1 MPTIVP
7 YTQHQLSSVLPQI
20 KDAIYSFLAPLEIC
34 AWRTAE
40 PVPYSER
47 FNGQELH
54 LHTGDAWGNLF
65 DCAWFRFRG
74 QVPPTGA
81 GQPVVLLLD
90 VNGEMCVVD
99 ESGLPLRGLTAVSSE
114 FDFTVGQAGKRVLP
128 LLNPAQGGEAIE
140 VWADAG
146 CNDLFGN
153 LKGNGQVQDAAIA
166 ACHVQTRQL
175 YYDYEILLDS
185 LKALPESSARH
196 QQILAVLDR
205 AAHLLQSGIN
215 DVTVTQ
221 ARRILGKEL
230 GKRGGDPSLEISA
243 VGHAHI
249 DLAWL
254 WPLREARRKGARTFA
269 TALANME
276 LYPDYI
282 FAASQAQLYQWI
294 KEDHPALYA
303 QVRQRVR
310 EGRWEPQG
318 ALWVEADTNL
328 TGGESLVRQ
337 ILYGQRF
344 FQDEFGVSPDYVWLP
359 DTFGYSAALPQII
372 RGAGLHYFSTQ
383 KLSWSLINRFPH
395 QSFHWQG
402 LDGCSVP
409 VHMLPEDTYNSHALP
424 GSLAKIES
432 NYRDKG
438 VSNQALMVFGIG
450 DGGGGPG
457 EEHLERLDRLK
468 NFAGLSPV
476 RQEWTSAFFERWA
489 KDAPGFSTW
498 SGELYLERHQGTLT
512 TNARN
517 KWYNRRMEQALRELE
532 WLAVTAGRLAGAAYP
547 AGFLEKTWK
556 EVLLYQFHDILPGS
570 SIKRVYD
577 ETSARYPLLLAEVE
591 DQISQYQQI
600 LAGQI
605 DTSGAQNPV
614 IAFNSLSWER
624 TEWVKVGEGW
634 QLIRVPSM
642 GWQVVDAAASQPD
655 YSPLRAAPDR
665 LENDRLRVR
674 FGEDGAIVSIY
685 DLLAQR
691 EVLPAGERANRLL
704 VYRDL
709 GDAWDIPLDY
719 AAADP
724 QPLQLVGAQAW
735 VDGPFAVLRQDYRLG
750 HSTMTQEIRLASG
763 SPLLEF
769 DTRLTWRETQSML
782 RASFPVAVQATEST
796 AEIQFGYIRR
806 PTHRNTTWDLARE
819 EVTAQKWADLSQRD
833 YGMALLNDSKY
844 GHKIKGNVL
853 ELTLLRSVPYPGPR
867 LVKDEDVQPGEPHPG
882 YTDQADHILRYAIYP
897 HPGGPV
903 EGGVI
908 QAGYQFNYPLRTL
921 ATEQHPG
928 SQPASGS
935 FFQIDDPSVIVE
947 SVKQAEYSQ
956 AAILR
961 LYESTGG
968 AAKVRLR
975 FGFKVAQVEETDL
988 LEAPR
993 QELDLNQDS
1002 VLLSFRPFEIKTL
1015 KVSGSVGRRTTR
1027 KNADWK
1033 VPNRT
1038 AAQSNWVEGR
1048 TQNNAEER

>member
-1 MPTIVP
+1 MPTFIP
-7 YTQHQLSSVLPQI
+7 YTQHQLNRVLDQI
-20 KDAIYSFLAPLEIC
+20 KDTIYTVLAPLEIS
-34 AWRTAE
+34 AWRTGE

-47 FNGQELH
+47 FTGEELH
-54 LHTGDAWGNLF
+54 LQTGDSWGSLF

-74 QVPPTGA
+74 RVPPGGA
-81 GQPVVLLLD
+81 GQTVVLLLD
-90 VNGEMCVVD
+90 VSGEMCVVD
-99 ESGLPLRGLTAVSSE
+99 NAGVPVRGLTTVSSE
-114 FDFTVGQAGKRVLP
+114 FDFTAGQAGKRVLP
-128 LLNPAQGGEAIE
+128 LFNPAQGGEAIE
-140 VWADAG
+140 IWADAG

-153 LKGNGQVQDAAIA
+153 LKVNGRVQEAAIA
-166 ACHVQTRQL
+166 ACHEQTRQL
-175 YYDYEILLDS
+175 YYDYEVLLDS
-185 LKALPESSARH
+185 LKALPQDTARYE
-196 QQILAVLDR
+196 QVLAVLNK
-205 AAHLLQSGIN
+205 AAHLLQSRTN
-215 DVTVTQ
+215 DVTATQ
-221 ARRILGKEL
+221 ARQVLAKEL

-243 VGHAHI
+243 VGHAHL

-254 WPLREARRKGARTFA
+254 WPLRETRRKGARTFA

-303 QVRQRVR
+303 QVSQRVN
-310 EGRWEPQG
+310 EGRWELQG

-344 FQDEFGVSPDYVWLP
+344 FRDEFGVSPDYIWLP
-359 DTFGYSAALPQII
+359 DTFGYSAALPQIM
-372 RGAGLHYFSTQ
+372 RGAGLRYFSTQ
-383 KLSWSLINRFPH
+383 KLSWSLVNRFPH

-402 LDGCSVP
+402 LDGSSVP

-424 GSLAKIES
+424 SSLAKIES

-457 EEHLERLDRLK
+457 EEHLERLVRLK

-476 RQEWTSAFFERWA
+476 RQELTSAFFERWA

-512 TNARN
+512 TNAHN

-532 WLAVTAGRLAGAAYP
+532 WLAVIAGRLAGASYP

-577 ETSARYPLLLAEVE
+577 ETSARYPLLLAEV
-591 DQISQYQQI
+591 DDLIRQYQRE

-605 DTSGAQNPV
+605 DTSGAQKPV
-614 IAFNSLSWER
+614 IVFNSLSWER
-624 TEWVKVGEGW
+624 TEWVKAGEGW

-642 GWQVVDAAASQPD
+642 GWQVADAAASQPLF
-655 YSPLRAAPDR
+655 PPMRAAPDR

-674 FGEDGAIVSIY
+674 FGEDGTILSIF

-691 EVLPAGERANRLL
+691 EVLPAGEQANRLL

-719 AAADP
+719 AAVEP
-724 QPLQLVGAQAW
+724 QPLELVGAQAW
-735 VDGPFAVLRQDYRLG
+735 VDGPYAVLQQEYRLG
-750 HSTMTQEIRLASG
+750 HSTLTQVIRLAAG
-763 SPLLEF
+763 SPVLEF

-782 RASFPVAVQATEST
+782 RASFPVAIQAMEST
-796 AEIQFGYIRR
+796 AEIQFGHIRR
-806 PTHRNTTWDLARE
+806 PTHSNTTWDLARE
-819 EVTAQKWADLSQRD
+819 EVTAQKWADLSQHD
-833 YGMALLNDSKY
+833 YGVALLNDSKY
-844 GHKIKGNVL
+844 GHKIKGHVL
-853 ELTLLRSVPYPGPR
+853 DLALLRSVPYPGPR
-867 LVKDEDVQPGEPHPG
+867 LVKDEDVMPGEPHAG
-882 YTDQADHILRYAIYP
+882 YTDQSDHEFRYALLP
-897 HPGGPV
+897 HSGGPV

-908 QAGYQFNYPLRTL
+908 QAGYQFNYPLRTQ
-921 ATEQHPG
+921 AVEPHPG
-928 SQPASGS
+928 QMPASGS
-935 FFQIDDPSVIVE
+935 ILQIDNPGVIVE
-947 SVKQAEYSQ
+947 GIKQAEDDQ
-956 AAILR
+956 GTILR
-961 LYESTGG
+961 LYESAGG
-968 AAKVRLR
+968 SAITHLH
-975 FGFKVAQVEETDL
+975 FGFKVGEVVETDL

-993 QELDLNQDS
+993 QALKVEQNS
-1002 VLLSFRPFEIKTL
+1002 VKLTFRPFEIKTVR
-1015 KVSGSVGRRTTR
+1015 VSELSM
-1027 KNADWK
+1027 D
-1033 VPNRT
+1033 
-1038 AAQSNWVEGR
+1038 
-1048 TQNNAEER
+1048 

>member
-1 MPTIVP
+1 MPTLIP
-7 YTQHQLSSVLPQI
+7 YTQHQLTSILFQI
-20 KDAIYSFLAPLEIC
+20 KDAIYTFLAPLEIS

-40 PVPYSER
+40 PVPYAER
-47 FNGQELH
+47 LKGEELR
-54 LHTGDAWGNLF
+54 LEVGDSWGKLF

-74 QVPPTGA
+74 LVPPGGA
-81 GQPVVLLLD
+81 GQTVVLLLD
-90 VNGEMCVVD
+90 VNGELCVVD
-99 ESGLPLRGLTAVSSE
+99 QAGVPLRGLTTVFSD
-114 FDFTVGQAGKRVLP
+114 FDFTTGIAGKRVLP
-128 LLNPAQGGEAIE
+128 LLNPATGGEVIE

-153 LKGNGQVQDAAIA
+153 LPNNGQVKEAAIA
-166 ACHVQTRQL
+166 ALHEPARQL
-175 YYDYEILLDS
+175 YYDYEVLLDS
-185 LKALPESSARH
+185 LKALPENSARH

-205 AAHLLQSGIN
+205 AAHCLQNGIN
-215 DVTVTQ
+215 DITVTQ
-221 ARRILGKEL
+221 ACQILKGEL
-230 GKRGGDPSLEISA
+230 DKRGGDPSLEISA
-243 VGHAHI
+243 IGHAHL

-254 WPLREARRKGARTFA
+254 WPLRETRRKGARTFA

-276 LYPDYI
+276 VYPDYI
-282 FAASQAQLYQWI
+282 FSASQAQLYQWI
-294 KEDHPALYA
+294 KEDHPALYE
-303 QVRQRVR
+303 RIRTRVQD
-310 EGRWEPQG
+310 GRWEPQG

-344 FQDEFGVSPDYVWLP
+344 FQGEFGISPDYIWLP

-372 RGAGLHYFSTQ
+372 RGAGLRYFSTQ

-402 LDGCSVP
+402 LDGSSVP

-424 GSLAKIES
+424 ASLAKIES

-457 EEHLERLDRLK
+457 EEHLERLERLK

-476 RQEWTSAFFERWA
+476 RQEWTSTFFERWA
-489 KDAPGFSTW
+489 KDASGFSTW

-532 WLAVTAGRLAGAAYP
+532 WLAVIAGRLAGVAYP
-547 AGFLEKTWK
+547 ASFLEKTWK

-577 ETSARYPLLLAEVE
+577 ETSDRYPLLLAEV
-591 DQISQYQQI
+591 DDLIHQHQQ
-600 LAGQI
+600 LLSGQI
-605 DTSGAQNPV
+605 DTSGVQKPV
-614 IAFNSLSWER
+614 IVFNSLSWER
-624 TEWVKVGEGW
+624 TEWVKVGESW
-634 QLIRVPSM
+634 QLTQVPSM
-642 GWQVVDAAASQPD
+642 GWRVVDAAAPQTLFL
-655 YSPLRAAPDR
+655 PLYAAPDR

-674 FGEDGAIVSIY
+674 FGDNGAIVSIY

-704 VYRDL
+704 VYSDL
-709 GDAWDIPLDY
+709 GDAWDILLDY
-719 AAADP
+719 AAVEP
-724 QPLQLVGAQAW
+724 QPLQLVRAHAR
-735 VDGPFAVLRQDYRLG
+735 VDGPFAVLRQDYCFG
-750 HSTMTQEIRLASG
+750 HSTMTQEIRLAAG
-763 SPLLEF
+763 SPVLEF

-782 RASFPVAVQATEST
+782 RVSFPVAVQATEST
-796 AEIQFGYIRR
+796 AEIQFGHIRR

-819 EVTAQKWADLSQRD
+819 EITAQKWADLSQRD

-867 LVKDEDVQPGEPHPG
+867 LVEDEDVQPGEPHAG
-882 YTDQADHILRYAIYP
+882 YTDQADHTFRYALFP
-897 HPGGPV
+897 HPGGPM
-903 EGGVI
+903 EAGVV

-921 ATEQHPG
+921 SVDQHPG
-928 SQPASGS
+928 SEPATGFSL
-935 FFQIDDPSVIVE
+935 QIDDPVVIIE
-947 SVKQAEYSQ
+947 SVKQAEDSL

-968 AAKVRLR
+968 SAKARLR
-975 FGFKVAQVEETDL
+975 FGFEVAEVVETDL
-988 LEAPR
+988 LENPR
-993 QELDLNQDS
+993 QKLDLNQDS
-1002 VLLSFRPFEIKTL
+1002 VLLTFHPFEIKTL
-1015 KVSGSVGRRTTR
+1015 RIRR
-1027 KNADWK
+1027 
-1033 VPNRT
+1033 
-1038 AAQSNWVEGR
+1038 
-1048 TQNNAEER
+1048 